1 MNLGNDVPQS
11 IIANHVFQRLIRRLT
26 YFLSFWFICCVDCYF
41 PIGTISDDI
50 KHSPI
55 PLKFNLSTPVDA
67 ALKFT
72 DGFKIH
78 TAIWNNY
85 FLHAKHL
92 AEVLK
97 FWCTIRIIDRRTWNR
112 MFIWIIPANS
122 VVMWVRMLISTVVI
136 CLMPFHFRPPI
147 RPHFCLVNITVIHYR
162 SFDFSGISQIALVLR
177 LIGIWSPFSTISASA
192 AFTDHVCVHCI
203 TKRVICATNFIAV
216 QIFMGHCLLVIVHV
230 PPGTAFIIHIEVHQA
245 EKING
250 EWVQKLTIYYNCVGA
265 LFIPDTPSMPVP
277 DVTVNTRRG
286 VYVSYEPAQNGQ

>member
-1 MNLGNDVPQS
+1 
-11 IIANHVFQRLIRRLT
+11 
-26 YFLSFWFICCVDCYF
+26 
-41 PIGTISDDI
+41 
-50 KHSPI
+50 
-55 PLKFNLSTPVDA
+55 
-67 ALKFT
+67 
-72 DGFKIH
+72 
-78 TAIWNNY
+78 
-85 FLHAKHL
+85 
-92 AEVLK
+92 
-97 FWCTIRIIDRRTWNR
+97 

-230 PPGTAFIIHIEVHQA
+230 PPGAAFIIHIH
-245 EKING
+245 
-250 EWVQKLTIYYNCVGA
+250 
-265 LFIPDTPSMPVP
+265 
-277 DVTVNTRRG
+277 DVSLHLRKRG
-286 VYVSYEPAQNGQ
+286 VVANDSLWLYTPQHLIVTSHEPFLLILSMIMLGSHVG

>member
-1 MNLGNDVPQS
+1 
-11 IIANHVFQRLIRRLT
+11 
-26 YFLSFWFICCVDCYF
+26 
-41 PIGTISDDI
+41 
-50 KHSPI
+50 
-55 PLKFNLSTPVDA
+55 
-67 ALKFT
+67 
-72 DGFKIH
+72 
-78 TAIWNNY
+78 
-85 FLHAKHL
+85 
-92 AEVLK
+92 
-97 FWCTIRIIDRRTWNR
+97 

-162 SFDFSGISQIALVLR
+162 SFDFSGISQIALILR

-230 PPGTAFIIHIEVHQA
+230 PPGAAFIIHIEVHQA

-286 VYVSYEPAQNGQ
+286 VYVSYEPAQNRQ

>member
-55 PLKFNLSTPVDA
+55 PLKFNLSPPVDA

-177 LIGIWSPFSTISASA
+177 LIGIWSPFFTISASA

-230 PPGTAFIIHIEVHQA
+230 PPGAAFIIHIEVHQA

-286 VYVSYEPAQNGQ
+286 VYVSYEPAQNRQ

>member
-162 SFDFSGISQIALVLR
+162 SFDFSGISQIALVLQ

-286 VYVSYEPAQNGQ
+286 VYVSYEPAQNRQ

>member
-162 SFDFSGISQIALVLR
+162 SFDFSGISQIALVLQ

-230 PPGTAFIIHIEVHQA
+230 PPGAAFIIHIEVHQA

-286 VYVSYEPAQNGQ
+286 VYVSYEPAQNRQ